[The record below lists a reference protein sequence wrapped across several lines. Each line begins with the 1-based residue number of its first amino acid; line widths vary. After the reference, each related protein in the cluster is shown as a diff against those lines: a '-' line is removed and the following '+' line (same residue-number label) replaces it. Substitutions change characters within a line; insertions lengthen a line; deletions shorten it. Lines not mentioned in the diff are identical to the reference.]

1 MAKTIEFLSTYSFFI
16 TLPNG
21 IHIHSM
27 AKYSFGC
34 KVLKVTIVRWENFHF
49 D

>member
-1 MAKTIEFLSTYSFFI
+1 
-16 TLPNG
+16 
-21 IHIHSM
+21 M